1 MYIKAININSIEV
14 PQYTKTRITRFT
26 NPTLEN
32 EMFVLY
38 LKEIVLFKQSI
49 HRGRTDKERSALY
62 LDFKVTETSMK
73 QHKQPLF

>member
-14 PQYTKTRITRFT
+14 PQNTKTRITRFI

-49 HRGRTDKERSALY
+49 HPQGTNW
-62 LDFKVTETSMK
+62 
-73 QHKQPLF
+73 